1 MLSLSRRKLLTLGLM
16 ASTCALFSSGCSRK
30 DLPSEAPQTPK
41 HHNVLFIAVDDL
53 RPQLGCYGTPYMV
66 TPNIDTLAEQ
76 GTVFL
81 RSYCQQAVCNPS
93 RASLL
98 TGLRPDGTGIY
109 DLKTHF
115 RYYRPDVVTL
125 PQYFKQNGY
134 HTQGLSKIFHGG
146 LDDPQSW
153 SVPHWR
159 PKASTYVDEKILAQL
174 EVDIEAAKARGQV
187 LVKYPLKTDPKT
199 GTVLKLSSRKAVHGP
214 VWEGPD
220 CPDNQLADG
229 KTADKAIELLNEYTH
244 NNQPFFLAVGFIR
257 PHLPFVAPKKYFDLY
272 PLESIPLADNQFV
285 PEGAP
290 KCAFPWPEEPRVYID
305 VPEEGP
311 IPEQKQREIIRAYFA
326 CASYIDA
333 LVGRIIDE
341 LDRLGIRDNTV
352 ICLWGDHGWHLGENS
367 VWGKMTNFEE
377 AAHAP
382 LIISAPHQ
390 NRKGGRTTALT
401 EFVDIYPTLCELC
414 DLPMPQELEG
424 TSLVPLLDDPDR
436 PWKKAAF
443 SQDNS
448 RRSGIMGYTM
458 RTDHYRYTEWM
469 SPENKLVGRELY
481 DHEQDP
487 DENVNLAVRQDHK
500 MLVER
505 MSKMLRAG
513 WKAALPD
520 TIETK

>member
-1 MLSLSRRKLLTLGLM
+1 MSSISRRKFLNQGLM
-16 ASTCALFSSGCSRK
+16 AGAYAIFSSACSRK
-30 DLPSEAPQTPK
+30 RLPSAAPK
-41 HHNVLFIAVDDL
+41 ARNVLFIAIDDL

-66 TPNIDTLAEQ
+66 TPNIDSLAEQ

-81 RSYCQQAVCNPS
+81 RNYCQQAVCNPS

-98 TGLRPDGTGIY
+98 TGLRPDSTGIY

-115 RYYRPDVVTL
+115 RKYRPDVVTL

-134 HTQGLSKIFHGG
+134 HTQGLGKIFHGG

-174 EVDIEAAKARGQV
+174 EADTEAALARGQV
-187 LVKYPLKTDPKT
+187 LRKFALETDPKT

-229 KTADKAIELLNEYTH
+229 KTADMAIGLLNEY
-244 NNQPFFLAVGFIR
+244 NKNKNQPFFLAVGFIR

-272 PLESIPLADNQFV
+272 PPESIPLADNQFV

-290 KCAFPWPEEPRVYID
+290 KYAFPWPEEPRVYID
-305 VPEEGP
+305 VPAEGP

-333 LVGRIIDE
+333 QVGRIMDE
-341 LDRLGIRDNTV
+341 LERLGMRDNTV

-377 AAHAP
+377 ATHSP

-401 EFVDIYPTLCELC
+401 EFVDIYPTLC
-414 DLPMPQELEG
+414 DLSGLSLPPGLEG
-424 TSLVPLLDDPDR
+424 TSLAPLMEATDR

-448 RRSGIMGYTM
+448 RRNGIMGYTM
-458 RTDHYRYTEWM
+458 RTDRYRYTEWM
-469 SPENKLVGRELY
+469 DPEKNSMVGQELY
-481 DHEQDP
+481 DHEQNP
-487 DENVNLAVRQDHK
+487 DENVNLAVLQVHK
-500 MLVER
+500 PLVER
-505 MSKMLRAG
+505 LSKMLHDG
-513 WKAALPD
+513 WKAALPNF
-520 TIETK
+520 

>member
-1 MLSLSRRKLLTLGLM
+1 MSSISHRKLLIHGLL
-16 ASTCALFSSGCSRK
+16 AGALVLVLTACSQTGQPSAALK
-30 DLPSEAPQTPK
+30 LPDT
-41 HHNVLFIAVDDL
+41 NVLFIAVDDL
-53 RPQLGCYGTPYMV
+53 RPQLGCYGMPYMV
-66 TPNIDTLAEQ
+66 TPNIDALAEQ

-81 RSYCQQAVCNPS
+81 RAYCQQAVCNPS

-98 TGLRPDGTGIY
+98 TGLRPDSTGIY

-115 RYYRPDVVTL
+115 RFYRPDVVTL
-125 PQYFKQNGY
+125 PQHFKQNGY
-134 HTQGLSKIFHGG
+134 HTQGLSKIFHGR

-174 EVDIEAAKARGQV
+174 QADTEAALARGQV
-187 LVKYPLKTDPKT
+187 LTKYAIKTDPKT

-214 VWEGPD
+214 VWEGSD

-229 KTADKAIELLNEYTH
+229 KTADKAIELLNEFKH
-244 NNQPFFLAVGFIR
+244 KNQPFFLAVGFIR

-272 PLESIPLADNQFV
+272 PLESIPLADNQFA

-290 KCAFPWPEEPRVYID
+290 ESAFPWPEEPRVYID
-305 VPEEGP
+305 VPDEGP
-311 IPEQKQREIIRAYFA
+311 ISETKQREIIRAYFA

-333 LVGRIIDE
+333 LVGRIVGE
-341 LDRLGIRDNTV
+341 LDRLGMRDNTV

-367 VWGKMTNFEE
+367 VWGKMTNFEM
-377 AAHAP
+377 AVHSP
-382 LIISAPHQ
+382 LIISAPRQ
-390 NRKGGRTTALT
+390 SRKGARTTALA
-401 EFVDIYPTLCELC
+401 EFVDIYPTLCEISG
-414 DLPMPQELEG
+414 LPLPAGLEG
-424 TSLVPLLDDPDR
+424 TSLVPLMEAPDR

-448 RRSGIMGYTM
+448 RRNGIMGYTM
-458 RTDHYRYTEWM
+458 RTDRYRYSEWM

-487 DENVNLAVRQDHK
+487 DENVNLAVRQGYEN
-500 MLVER
+500 LVER
-505 MSKMLRAG
+505 LSKMLHAG

-520 TIETK
+520 SL